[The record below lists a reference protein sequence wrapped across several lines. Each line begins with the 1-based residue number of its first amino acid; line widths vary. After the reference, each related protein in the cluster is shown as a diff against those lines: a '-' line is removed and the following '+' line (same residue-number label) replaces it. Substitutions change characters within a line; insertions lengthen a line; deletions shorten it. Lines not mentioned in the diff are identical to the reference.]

1 MRKLVECAH
10 CGGAK
15 QCRSHGGKSC
25 DQCLLAAGRRPKDW
39 AMVRC
44 SFCGG
49 RGRVWVVEE
58 DAPSADEAPVE
69 AVPDEP
75 TGASE

>member
-1 MRKLVECAH
+1 MRKLVQCEH
-10 CGGAK
+10 CQGTK

-39 AMVRC
+39 ATVRC

-49 RGRVWVVEE
+49 KGRIWVEE
-58 DAPSADEAPVE
+58 EAPAAE
-69 AVPDEP
+69 TAEP
-75 TGASE
+75 PEEPESA